1 MYTCW
6 YMILYFQS
14 NATIN
19 HRVNRHISNEGNWG
33 NISSRKYRNKRSDII
48 GTHRIW
54 RGRLRRSLHGREND
68 KFCRNV
74 RDITVT
80 FSAAARELRDTGL
93 ILMQR
98 RLIYAAAP
106 FRTATLKTLTA
117 FNFRWPSILFSLVWT
132 TFSRTGY
139 PAPLRHAPHASAKEI
154 TCPLP
159 PLRRIRRCSFRT
171 PLSPSS
177 LHGPSPA
184 LSLRLSLIYILA
196 QFDIY
201 HVLLDNV
208 RKREPFSPRS
218 ANEFESF
225 RLQKTDTRFR
235 YQFHFKYD
243 KCLCPYV
250 EFEQRRTSRASIM

>member
-1 MYTCW
+1 M
-6 YMILYFQS
+6 
-14 NATIN
+14 
-19 HRVNRHISNEGNWG
+19 
-33 NISSRKYRNKRSDII
+33 
-48 GTHRIW
+48 
-54 RGRLRRSLHGREND
+54 
-68 KFCRNV
+68 
-74 RDITVT
+74 
-80 FSAAARELRDTGL
+80 RDTGL

-184 LSLRLSLIYILA
+184 LSLRLSLSIYLHNSISFTFSWIMFEKENPPPQDPRTNLN
-196 QFDIY
+196 
-201 HVLLDNV
+201 LLDY
-208 RKREPFSPRS
+208 RKQIP
-218 ANEFESF
+218 
-225 RLQKTDTRFR
+225 RFR
-235 YQFHFKYD
+235 
-243 KCLCPYV
+243 
-250 EFEQRRTSRASIM
+250 

>member
-1 MYTCW
+1 MSKFFSHNIQMFFNIRREWFISLIIKLYYYFLCKNIYDICIRADTW
-6 YMILYFQS
+6 YY
-14 NATIN
+14 
-19 HRVNRHISNEGNWG
+19 
-33 NISSRKYRNKRSDII
+33 ISSQTLRLIITSIDISLTKEIEVISVRENNETNVSIPAI

-54 RGRLRRSLHGREND
+54 RGKLRRSLRGRGND
-68 KFCRNV
+68 KFCRNA

-159 PLRRIRRCSFRT
+159 PLRRIRRCSFH
-171 PLSPSS
+171 P
-177 LHGPSPA
+177 
-184 LSLRLSLIYILA
+184 
-196 QFDIY
+196 
-201 HVLLDNV
+201 
-208 RKREPFSPRS
+208 
-218 ANEFESF
+218 
-225 RLQKTDTRFR
+225 
-235 YQFHFKYD
+235 
-243 KCLCPYV
+243 LCPLLPFTDRV
-250 EFEQRRTSRASIM
+250 LHCP